1 VFTEAHVVERQE
13 SSAGNIINSMK
24 VQTLTCPCC
33 KYQTTATCKK
43 LSEQPHV
50 IIITCYL
57 LQRGS
62 KSPQFMLLWFAEVD
76 SVRRSLL
83 QQHL

>member
-1 VFTEAHVVERQE
+1 MYIVAFSNSTLLWLVFTEAHGVERQE
-13 SSAGNIINSMK
+13 SSARSITESMK
-24 VQTLTCPCC
+24 VQTLACPIVNI
-33 KYQTTATCKK
+33 KPQPHAKK

-62 KSPQFMLLWFAEVD
+62 KSPQFMLL
-76 SVRRSLL
+76 
-83 QQHL
+83 